1 MTIALQILRFSG
13 ILWLAIVFAKAVAR
27 IETYSLVLGFSEAMS
42 RIDWIWLTIG
52 LILAIALIWG
62 TTWLIDKQKPG

>member
-27 IETYSLVLGFSEAMS
+27 IETYSSVLGFSEAMS

-52 LILAIALIWG
+52 LILAIALISG